1 MAYEVRLQCSKNSIS
16 TQTLIRLVPSITT
29 TELLVEV
36 EDRLKK
42 YETLVFNKEILIHAI
57 TLASIFPKDCKSHFN
72 DPHYFISLAE
82 YTDHDVDLMI
92 SLVSE
97 KYGIR
102 YNDLKELYDYII
114 NRYTIKY
121 YDGGVRKKEFQ
132 LPTYVRVMCDI
143 NKGLQVKE
151 IIGNRAK

>member
-1 MAYEVRLQCSKNSIS
+1 MLKREYFDTETNTVS
-16 TQTLIRLVPSITT
+16 TTSMTA
-29 TELLVEV
+29 TELLVEIDD
-36 EDRLKK
+36 ELKEYK
-42 YETLVFNKEILIHAI
+42 TLISNKEILIHAL

-72 DPHYFISLAE
+72 DPHYFISLTE
-82 YTDHDVDLMI
+82 YTDHDIDLMI

-114 NRYTIKY
+114 SRYTIKY

-132 LPTYVRVMCDI
+132 LPTYVKVMCDI
-143 NKGLQVKE
+143 SKGLQVKE
-151 IIGNRAK
+151 IISNNAK